1 MGRLGVGGG
10 GEAVEQCLE
19 RAWEGATKPTTY
31 VQPRRGDGTAVQRR
45 CSMQQQSTGA
55 DNRWGAGT
63 MRSGLCI
70 YCGVMVVVVVVVV
83 VVVEECEY

>member
-1 MGRLGVGGG
+1 
-10 GEAVEQCLE
+10 
-19 RAWEGATKPTTY
+19 
-31 VQPRRGDGTAVQRR
+31 
-45 CSMQQQSTGA
+45 MQQQSTGA

-83 VVVEECEY
+83 VVVIVVVVVVVVNCWSSG